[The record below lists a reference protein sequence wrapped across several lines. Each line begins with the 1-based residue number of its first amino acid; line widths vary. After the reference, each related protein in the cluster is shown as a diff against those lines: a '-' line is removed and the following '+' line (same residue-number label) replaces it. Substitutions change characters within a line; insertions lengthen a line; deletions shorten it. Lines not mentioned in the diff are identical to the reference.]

1 MHMKFVSQEVEH
13 SLSLLI
19 GMMIMAAIGKFQKS
33 MIFQRKL
40 KLTVMSLSVDKILC
54 FTLLLSIIIF
64 ELMTHNLDLLQ
75 SFFLQ
80 FMESKK
86 IKLIMVLSGKFT
98 VLIKKMVKI
107 FIMEIKLD
115 LNMILLANM
124 SVLMAAV
131 FIQKEIADVD
141 VQLLD
146 NQNFMQLIM
155 GIILSTLF
163 SKLSEHYLLI
173 NKLLTKIFNCKKL
186 DLIIFALFKNKIFIE
201 SKYFLQV
208 GFI

>member
-1 MHMKFVSQEVEH
+1 
-13 SLSLLI
+13 
-19 GMMIMAAIGKFQKS
+19 
-33 MIFQRKL
+33 
-40 KLTVMSLSVDKILC
+40 
-54 FTLLLSIIIF
+54 
-64 ELMTHNLDLLQ
+64 
-75 SFFLQ
+75 
-80 FMESKK
+80 MESKK

-146 NQNFMQLIM
+146 N
-155 GIILSTLF
+155 
-163 SKLSEHYLLI
+163 
-173 NKLLTKIFNCKKL
+173 
-186 DLIIFALFKNKIFIE
+186 
-201 SKYFLQV
+201 
-208 GFI
+208 